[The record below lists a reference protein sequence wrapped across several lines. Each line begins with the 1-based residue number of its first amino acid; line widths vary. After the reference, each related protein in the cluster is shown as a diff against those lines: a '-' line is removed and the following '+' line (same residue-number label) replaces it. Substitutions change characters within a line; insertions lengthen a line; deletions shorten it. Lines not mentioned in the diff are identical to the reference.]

1 MTLLLISFGDT
12 VDLDF
17 QTVFCILAFLFMI
30 GSLCGWVLELLFRR
44 IFTAKKWIN
53 PGFLTGPYLPI
64 YGFGISILFAVCS
77 LDYKAIFHFD
87 FWNSQAAYDIF
98 VILLIGIAMTLIELV
113 AGLIFIRGMK
123 IRLWDYSDRWGNW
136 KGIICPLFSLLWTLA
151 GALFYFFLNPLLMK
165 SVYWLLSNYYFI
177 FFVGIFF
184 GIMIVDFCA
193 SVRLTARIKAL
204 AEEKQIVVKFEKLK
218 ESIRSELE
226 AKKEKAKF
234 LFAFRSSHKLEEHM
248 ETYINEERA
257 PKLPRSR
264 KSAAKKKDKNEK
276 GSEQE

>member
-1 MTLLLISFGDT
+1 MLLISFGNA

-17 QTVFCILAFLFMI
+17 QTVFCILAFLFML
-30 GSLCGWVLELLFRR
+30 GSMCGWVLELLFRR

-64 YGFGISILFAVCS
+64 YGFGISVLFAVCS
-77 LDYKAIFHFD
+77 LDYKTILHFD
-87 FWNSQAAYDIF
+87 FWNNQIVYDIF
-98 VILLIGIAMTLIELV
+98 VILLIGIAMTLIELI

-184 GIMIVDFCA
+184 GIVIIDFCA
-193 SVRLTARIKAL
+193 SVKLTTRIKSL

-218 ESIRSELE
+218 ESIKSELE

-234 LFAFRSSHKLEEHM
+234 LFAFHSSHKLEEHM
-248 ETYINEERA
+248 ETYV
-257 PKLPRSR
+257 
-264 KSAAKKKDKNEK
+264 KDEDASKIIKEQKEFEK
-276 GSEQE
+276 E